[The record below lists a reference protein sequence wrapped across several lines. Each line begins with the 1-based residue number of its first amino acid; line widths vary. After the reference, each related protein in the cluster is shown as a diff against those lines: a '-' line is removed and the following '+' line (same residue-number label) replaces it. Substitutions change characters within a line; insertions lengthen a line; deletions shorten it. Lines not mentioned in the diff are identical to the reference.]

1 MAHELHNAEQLSR
14 VIAQVAA
21 PAFLLSAVASLLSVL
36 ITRMNRVVDRSRSIG
51 ALPES
56 ERVRAEDELP
66 DLRRRAEFMHRAIFW
81 CAGSGIATSM
91 LVIIA
96 FASALLDLEH
106 ERGAAVLFIIAMSLF
121 TMTLI
126 YLAREVRLSAADFR
140 RLY

>member
-1 MAHELHNAEQLSR
+1 MPPDLPNAAQLSR

-36 ITRMNRVVDRSRSIG
+36 ITRMNRVIDRSRSIG
-51 ALPES
+51 ALS
-56 ERVRAEDELP
+56 EAERARAEKELP

-81 CAGSGIATSM
+81 CAGSGIATCM

-96 FASALLDLEH
+96 FASALLELEH
-106 ERGAAVLFIIAMSLF
+106 ERGAAVLFIIAMGLF

-126 YLAREVRLSAADFR
+126 YLAREVRLAASDFR